1 MKKDGVREATYEF
14 YMTGQSPMSPR
25 TDIDDQKDAF
35 PHFPQL
41 YACFENVPY
50 S

>member
-1 MKKDGVREATYEF
+1 MKKDGVREATYDF

-35 PHFPQL
+35 PHIAL
-41 YACFENVPY
+41 NSMLALKC
-50 S
+50 SL